1 MSDNSDTRPSTGSG
15 GPPARLQVSPE
26 SREQPREQPQLAHQQ
41 HHQQQQQ
48 QWPPWTSMDPS
59 QALVGTYMSGS
70 NSAAA
75 LTLYAYDTGGS
86 GSMSTPQTH
95 GSTAFSM
102 AMMQQQQQQPQQQ
115 QQQEQQEK
123 SHQPPLPTATTG
135 SRQVYQYG
143 NTPTASSLSGPSG
156 TAVYA
161 DTSSPYYRP
170 GNTPVQH
177 GHTSYS
183 GSSVKAL
190 PGHQS
195 SRPPAGSGGPPARLQ
210 VSPES
215 REQARE
221 QPQLAHQQHHQQ
233 QQQQWPP
240 WTSMDPSQALV
251 GTYMS
256 GSNSAAALTLYAYDT
271 GGSGSML
278 TPTHGSTAFSMAM
291 MQQQQQQPQQQQQ
304 QEQQEKSHQPPLPTA
319 TTGSSQVYQYGN
331 TPTAS
336 SLSGP
341 SGTAV
346 YAYKSSPY
354 YRPGNTPMQHG
365 HTSYS
370 GSSVKALPGHQSSWT
385 HGSTAFSMAMTQ
397 QQQQQRQQQQQPQRP
412 PLPPAKTGSSLHQSQ
427 YGNTPTASSLSGPSG
442 TAVDAD
448 TGSPYYSPGNRPL
461 QHGHTSYSGSS
472 VKALSGHQ
480 SSMFGDGMPSGMGA
494 TGTSYSG
501 NTEQSY
507 PGGTGMAQ
515 MGAANLSATA
525 DAGLPSQASG
535 TLTSFEENER
545 YRLKWNR
552 ERERKRVQKINQAY
566 KELRK
571 SLADHLTGKK
581 AETEK
586 TKLETLRE
594 AIQVIQALRDELRS
608 ENKDPMAEFLEQCK
622 EEKAKNQGISSASGG
637 VDQGIS
643 SASSGVDQGN
653 SSASGGTNH
662 FEDDRDNESSGGAKG
677 A

>member
-278 TPTHGSTAFSMAM
+278 TPQTHGSTAFSMAM

-370 GSSVKALPGHQSSWT
+370 GSSVKALPGHQSSSVQIL
-385 HGSTAFSMAMTQ
+385 GDDM
-397 QQQQQRQQQQQPQRP
+397 
-412 PLPPAKTGSSLHQSQ
+412 LP
-427 YGNTPTASSLSGPSG
+427 
-442 TAVDAD
+442 
-448 TGSPYYSPGNRPL
+448 
-461 QHGHTSYSGSS
+461 
-472 VKALSGHQ
+472 
-480 SSMFGDGMPSGMGA
+480 GMGA
-494 TGTSYSG
+494 TGTLYYG
-501 NTEQSY
+501 GTEQSY
-507 PGGTGMAQ
+507 PGGTGRGGMHPSSMPQPSMTA
-515 MGAANLSATA
+515 SAT
-525 DAGLPSQASG
+525 SG
-535 TLTSFEENER
+535 TSVTMPLMAASMAVGGGDGSVRRLSSYKKSNEWKQRRKFLTD
-545 YRLKWNR
+545 R
-552 ERERKRVQKINQAY
+552 ERQRVQGINLAY
-566 KELRK
+566 KELGR
-571 SLADHLTGKK
+571 SLPNHLTGKNV
-581 AETEK
+581 ETEK
-586 TKLETLRE
+586 TKINILQE
-594 AIQVIQALRDELRS
+594 ATQVI
-608 ENKDPMAEFLEQCK
+608 KDLEDLVLSKNMDPRAEFLKRCK
-622 EEKAKNQGISSASGG
+622 EEKAKNQGISTASGRA
-637 VDQGIS
+637 DQGIS
-643 SASSGVDQGN
+643 SASGGN
-653 SSASGGTNH
+653 NH
-662 FEDDRDNESSGGAKG
+662 FEDDHDDDSSDGILEV
-677 A
+677 